1 MRPNRPLDAVQA
13 VEVVYVLATWVPTS
27 SGLPVRGAPRSH
39 LRPRPL
45 SLSLCAPHVKVLIEE
60 CLMQYMNKEEVL
72 NDLCTRKGVDRGIT
86 ETVWEKLVQ
95 DNSEFFQQHY
105 AKTMLKKQILCYKY
119 VLEKQVRLMHERFQS
134 AAASSTYRYK
144 SLKVEFVVV
153 SVQSQ
158 PENTMRH
165 GSNSAGTSYMV
176 GMNNQQSPMIHDEFP
191 ALVSTHV
198 GRCASVPTARVPK
211 GMITGDTRAIALE
224 ELTGTAR
231 VSDNSYMNNLGSGF
245 PEGNLLGRPSFT
257 GYMLDASFDPELVGQ
272 HYSKQFLDANISSG
286 YSCQGSEGAGG
297 IPPPHVTQFASS
309 SAANYQPCAQN
320 PENMITHGGG
330 IFTHLAPAHVMGN
343 SAGMQASENPFGGM
357 LHEVVGGGTMSS
369 PCHPSSFDF
378 GDAAVPESAME
389 ASAPMLRSEPPNTGM
404 LLHEP
409 EPGGRGVMS
418 APFYSSSSGFANGE
432 ENPGRMPA
440 SDHWYTELPAELMGR
455 ENTYWSASNPSSLQ
469 QLQRAGQPAAAH
481 SPSAFMH
488 RNI

>member
-1 MRPNRPLDAVQA
+1 MVGTRKRRPGERTDPEEEKPVTREEDGE
-13 VEVVYVLATWVPTS
+13 EVIAQKREACRVIDQ
-27 SGLPVRGAPRSH
+27 
-39 LRPRPL
+39 
-45 SLSLCAPHVKVLIEE
+45 VKVLIEE

-95 DNSEFFQQHY
+95 DNSEFFQQYY

-119 VLEKQVRLMHERFQS
+119 VLEKQVRLTHERFQS
-134 AAASSTYRYK
+134 AAASSTYRYE

-176 GMNNQQSPMIHDEFP
+176 GTNNQQSPMIHDEFP

-211 GMITGDTRAIALE
+211 GIITGDTRAIALE

-245 PEGNLLGRPSFT
+245 PEGNLMGRPSFT
-257 GYMLDASFDPELVGQ
+257 GNMLDASFNPELVGQ

-297 IPPPHVTQFASS
+297 IPPPHVTQFASA

-330 IFTHLAPAHVMGN
+330 IFTDLAPAHVMGN

-369 PCHPSSFDF
+369 PCYPSSFDF
-378 GDAAVPESAME
+378 GDAAVPASAME

-409 EPGGRGVMS
+409 GGRGVMS
-418 APFYSSSSGFANGE
+418 APFYSSSSGFANGNILYDYVVSSSKIKKSNRQIVEATDHDALCRASKVALAE
-432 ENPGRMPA
+432 E
-440 SDHWYTELPAELMGR
+440 LLF
-455 ENTYWSASNPSSLQ
+455 L
-469 QLQRAGQPAAAH
+469 L
-481 SPSAFMH
+481 
-488 RNI
+488 